1 MPKYGV
7 LIASLTAFLSTVW
20 RPNYELP
27 EAQAGTLSKS
37 AKWTLSQKQRI
48 AIMEEASHAVKQ
60 YLHMSLKER
69 KGNHIPQRLW
79 GSAIRKLKP
88 LRVVNDRVNV
98 AIVLQESTEAEQ
110 GLYVRIPIS
119 SYAPGLDKRFATFE
133 KLSKPEDKSLSE
145 LYRYTINRVQD
156 SNAR

>member
-1 MPKYGV
+1 MK
-7 LIASLTAFLSTVW
+7 T
-20 RPNYELP
+20 
-27 EAQAGTLSKS
+27 
-37 AKWTLSQKQRI
+37 
-48 AIMEEASHAVKQ
+48 H
-60 YLHMSLKER
+60 
-69 KGNHIPQRLW
+69 
-79 GSAIRKLKP
+79 
-88 LRVVNDRVNV
+88 
-98 AIVLQESTEAEQ
+98 IVLQESTETEQ